1 MWQGDLN
8 LAYADQS
15 ISSDNFDVVQPPF
28 NVEAEKYSHGGV
40 ADFART
46 LAYTAIQNPI
56 TGMSQIID
64 RTAGSNVANTL
75 KLVERQDDA
84 KFGSFDWHTQQVAA
98 AAGTMV
104 PFLACLAVTKNISRA
119 VQAEE
124 FALSLGLGSA
134 SATASAFRTG
144 EVVSAGFAQ
153 AALLEPNHNQNRILQ
168 ERLLQ
173 GITSGVTLGSMH
185 VMSNKLS
192 EFTGASAKNASIL
205 NKSLTTGAAGAGGGL
220 VGLGVHSAL
229 TGAAMSPAE
238 GVQSVYQAAF
248 TGAVLGGFAGVQ
260 LRLHQPKSSLPNLE
274 DYVGKKAG
282 TELFDHEYFNWHEEK
297 STSWRALTRFDGSF
311 KDLPK
316 LSPLEKVEM
325 IGLLARDADPLMS
338 KPETMNAFV
347 KKLEATQPD
356 ALENAQAAVDAAWAR
371 AHSLQEAMDVYEAE
385 GPESKQNKRDFAGLK
400 RLHKKAMVNVDETY
414 DARSFALEHRRIDVE
429 KAINEFLSDHHL
441 PKIELLID
449 FNQDS
454 QFNASYS
461 NGSVTISP
469 HFLSSRQ
476 LQPDLINTVYHE
488 LSHARQDV
496 LHIILLA
503 DRLGLPQETNPAHNA
518 AVKSEFERI
527 RSQSF
532 EVSNLESDPE
542 QRYYG
547 EPTLDR
553 RIEERLN
560 DFIDETLALRA
571 ERGLTADEKLLAQ
584 DMSRG
589 IATYAEQLYV
599 KNVSTTD
606 RQLRNTQNAIVEFS
620 DKSVNEIIDDLLT
633 KPQVF
638 KERFG
643 FKRIPVELENLG
655 REHKLNPLSRL
666 ERWRM
671 RDASEE
677 DLEAQNYYYQEL
689 LAKMRPAFVEQL
701 SNLKKSELTLKQ
713 TRVKRYFA
721 STLEQQ
727 AFPTGILAQIT
738 YESQR

>member
-15 ISSDNFDVVQPPF
+15 ISIDNFDVVQPPF
-28 NVEAEKYSHGGV
+28 NVAAEKYTDGGM

-46 LAYTAIQNPI
+46 LAYSAIQNPI
-56 TGMSQIID
+56 TGISQIID
-64 RTAGSNVANTL
+64 RSTGSNVANTL
-75 KLVERQDDA
+75 KLVEKQDDA

-104 PFLACLAVTKNISRA
+104 PFLACLALTKNISRA

-124 FALSLGLGSA
+124 IALSLGLGSA

-153 AALLEPNHNQNRILQ
+153 AAFLEPNKDQNRIFQ
-168 ERLLQ
+168 ERLIQ

-185 VMSNKLS
+185 AMSNKLS

-205 NKSLTTGAAGAGGGL
+205 NKSLTTAGAGAGGGL
-220 VGLGVHSAL
+220 VGLGVHTAL
-229 TGAAMSPAE
+229 TGEGMSLSE
-238 GVQSVYQAAF
+238 GAQSVYQAAF
-248 TGAVLGGFAGVQ
+248 TGAVLGGFAGAQ

-282 TELFDHEYFNWHEEK
+282 TELFDDEYFNWHDEK

-356 ALENAQAAVDAAWAR
+356 ALENAQAAYDAAWAR
-371 AHSLQEAMDVYEAE
+371 AHSLTDAMSSYEAE

-400 RLHKKAMVNVDETY
+400 RLHKKAMVNIDETY

-429 KAINEFLSDHHL
+429 TAINEFLSDHHL

-449 FNQDS
+449 FNADS

-476 LQPDLINTVYHE
+476 LQPDLVNTVYHE
-488 LSHARQDV
+488 LTHVRQDA
-496 LHIILLA
+496 LHITLLA
-503 DRLGLPQETNPAHNA
+503 DGLGLPQETNPAQNA
-518 AVKSEFERI
+518 SVKSEFERI
-527 RSQSF
+527 RDQSF
-532 EVSNLESDPE
+532 EVNNLESDPE
-542 QRYYG
+542 QQYYG

-553 RIEERLN
+553 RIEERLKN
-560 DFIDETLALRA
+560 FIDETLTLRA

-584 DMSRG
+584 EMSRG
-589 IATYAEQLYV
+589 IATYSEQIYV
-599 KNVSTTD
+599 KNLRTTE
-606 RQLRNTQNAIVEFS
+606 RQLRNTQSAIDEAS
-620 DKSVNEIIDDLLT
+620 DEGVNKIIDDLLT

-638 KERFG
+638 QERFG
-643 FKRIPVELENLG
+643 FKRIPVELEKMGL
-655 REHKLNPLSRL
+655 EHKLNPHSRL

-671 RDASEE
+671 RDASAVET
-677 DLEAQNYYYQEL
+677 QYNYYQEL
-689 LAKMRPAFVEQL
+689 VAKMRPIFVEQL
-701 SNLKKSELTLKQ
+701 TNLKKLESPLKQ

-721 STLEQQ
+721 NTLEQQ
-727 AFPTGILAQIT
+727 AFPTGILAEIT